1 VEEETSMSKFYRSYD
16 EFAREELRPLTR
28 VGFSIDE
35 FDIDNHY
42 EEEFLFDEQDGDD
55 EDK

>member
-1 VEEETSMSKFYRSYD
+1 MSRVYKSFD

-28 VGFSIDE
+28 IGFSIDE

-42 EEEFLFDEQDGDD
+42 EEDFLFDEQNEDD
-55 EDK
+55 E